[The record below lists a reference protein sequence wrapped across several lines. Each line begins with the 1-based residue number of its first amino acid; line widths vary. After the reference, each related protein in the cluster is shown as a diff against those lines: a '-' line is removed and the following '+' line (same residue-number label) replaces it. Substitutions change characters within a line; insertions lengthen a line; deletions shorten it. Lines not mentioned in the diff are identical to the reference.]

1 MKVEPI
7 EFGVGDLSLERLG
20 IKIPE
25 EMSNKRQEDLPEV
38 ESPIEVPEM
47 VAPVEP
53 SENFTAETMNDRF
66 KYAAEGFVSDLTGFV
81 SSNYLILASLALVG
95 YLGYKSGQ
103 NKSDPAFEA
112 DYYYP
117 YME

>member
-1 MKVEPI
+1 
-7 EFGVGDLSLERLG
+7 VGQLSLERLG
-20 IKIPE
+20 IKIPDEMLKRNPE
-25 EMSNKRQEDLPEV
+25 EPPEV
-38 ESPIEVPEM
+38 ESPIAEPDM
-47 VAPVEP
+47 VKPIEP
-53 SENFTAETMNDRF
+53 SETFTAETMNDRF